1 MRPYPFKR
9 STVVSIVLGV
19 VVLCTCLFVP
29 GYAGQGVC
37 PPVGAIRWDAW
48 HGKDGKVGLA
58 VEQSLSPLK
67 WHSRVPFCGRI
78 LAPNRVEIE
87 CDSPSVMDQE
97 LRYAQQAG
105 LSFWA
110 FLAYDEDDPMSL
122 SYKYYRASPDKRG
135 IHFAFIAQFPRWGGS
150 EAYAARNRR
159 FVEAM
164 KDPAYQRV
172 KGNRPLLFV
181 FKIQEDLLQKE
192 WHGAAGFRK
201 AIAQLR
207 EEAIKAGVGNPFI
220 VVMEFNPER
229 AKRLADTFGFDAI
242 STYATHP
249 AKAGAPYAAL
259 AKHDRN
265 YWERSRRTGAS
276 VVPIVMAGWDD
287 RPRAVNPT
295 PWQAKRLHK
304 LGRVYFDAPR
314 PQELASHVTDAIRW
328 VTKYSGPAGPN
339 PVIIYAWNEHDEGGW
354 LAPTLS
360 EGSVRVEAMGGA
372 VRASCGQM
380 SSGMK

>member
-1 MRPYPFKR
+1 MRLYPFKL
-9 STVVSIVLGV
+9 STVVSIVLGIA
-19 VVLCTCLFVP
+19 VLATCLFVP
-29 GYAGQGVC
+29 GYAGQEAC
-37 PPVGAIRWDAW
+37 PPIGAIRWDAW

-122 SYKYYRASPDKRG
+122 SYKYYRASPYKRG
-135 IHFAFIAQFPRWGGS
+135 IHFAFIAQFPRWGGR

-159 FVEAM
+159 FIEAM

-192 WHGAAGFRK
+192 WRGAAGFQK

-220 VVMEFNPER
+220 VVMDFNPER

-242 STYATHP
+242 STYATHTD
-249 AKAGAPYAAL
+249 KRGAPYSEL
-259 AKHDRN
+259 MKHDRR
-265 YWERSRRTGAS
+265 YWERSKRTGAS

-287 RPRAVNPT
+287 RPRATSPA
-295 PWQAKRLHK
+295 PWQRKRMDK
-304 LGRVYFDAPR
+304 LGAVYFAPAR
-314 PQELASHVTDAIRW
+314 PDAIAAHVREAIDW
-328 VTKYSGPAGPN
+328 TVQQAGAKGSN
-339 PVIIYAWNEHDEGGW
+339 PIIIYAWNENDEGGW
-354 LAPTLS
+354 LIPTLS
-360 EGSVRVEAMGGA
+360 EGSARVESIGNAL
-372 VRASCGQM
+372 RQHCR
-380 SSGMK
+380 